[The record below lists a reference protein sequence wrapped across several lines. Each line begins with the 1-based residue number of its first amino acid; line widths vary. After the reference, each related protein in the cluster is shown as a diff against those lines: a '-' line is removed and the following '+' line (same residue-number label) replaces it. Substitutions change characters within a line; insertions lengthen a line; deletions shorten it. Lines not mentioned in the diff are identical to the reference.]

1 MKLRTLHVAA
11 FPGLEAGAEL
21 RLDGFDADTNLVIGP
36 NASGKSTLVR
46 ALRSVL
52 APDALRSEEV
62 RVVATFDGGDGVWRA
77 ERVGR
82 RVAWTRDGRASDPP
96 PGAAGDAFDALTIS
110 VDDLTDVTDSDRSAE
125 RAIARAL
132 AGGYDLDAVRDVP
145 GFDVGARHGQT
156 EEQTLIA
163 RRNDLREVERRQE
176 DLRRALAG
184 RDAKIEARD
193 DARAARAE
201 VERLEAALA
210 LVEERAA
217 RAALEA
223 ELATFPSG
231 VAELGDGDADARAE
245 HHTRRNGLLTR
256 RRDAEQNR
264 DDAANQLAATGLA
277 EASVTLADVATLE
290 AAQRDLAAREDD
302 VRRHVTAARE
312 AAAQRDAAAAAL
324 RGGRRGGW
332 DDGPEAGADDGVEG
346 AAEGGAPPQVAG
358 AALDVVE
365 TDLADLRTRE
375 ARLVAVEERLV
386 AVEARLED
394 AVAEA
399 RRAAE
404 AAGADDL
411 VAADVAASEATRVAE
426 GDAVRR
432 HRDALR
438 AAGGARPRGVAAA
451 SVAALLGALVA
462 GAFELPAWA
471 VAATSAVAAGLAAFA
486 APRVLGRAGAA
497 PDARAEALD
506 VAAAHLREAARGAAD
521 RASLAREAAGLRDAV
536 GAARDALR
544 ARADAVG
551 FDPERLHADFAR
563 WLHDA
568 HAYADARVRADGAE
582 RAATDAAT
590 AYAEAADALAAHLA
604 EAGGTPPAG
613 GEAALGGAASAAAFG
628 AALADLRGRVEARDR
643 AREAQDAAERA
654 AANAEEDL
662 AALAEE
668 EARFFARFGLADL
681 PEAERDAAF
690 EVRLEARPRY
700 REREAA
706 FRAAEARIE
715 PLRAK
720 LDGTPELVAQ
730 VEAGE
735 REALEAAR
743 SDAEARAARADAL
756 SEEVAALDARVAAEE
771 RGHDLAEARAAERAA
786 TEALRD
792 ARDAVVFAEAGRW
805 WLDEIEREHGA
816 HATPAVLERA
826 REAFASFTEAR
837 YDLRFDPRAEEG
849 ARFVAFDRR
858 DGVERTLRELSTG
871 TRMQMLVAVRVA
883 YARHAEAGGP
893 ALPVVLDEAL
903 TTSDAERFAAVAKSL
918 ARLARDEGRQVVY
931 LSARAED
938 AAAWRAAVADVG
950 GVGVAEHRLAGA
962 DAPAGV
968 VDAAALALPA
978 AEAVPDPGDLDAAA
992 YAARLGVP
1000 PIDPWRAADAIHV
1013 LHLLRDDLPGVATL
1027 LRGGVTTLGIADG
1040 VDRSAGLTAW
1050 LGPERAETLRDR
1062 IVAARAWLPAWT
1074 LHRARPLDADVL
1086 AASGAVSET
1095 FFDAVAE
1102 LVRDVRGDGAA
1113 LLAALEAKAVPGFRT
1128 QKREELAHYLREG
1141 GYLAD
1146 GTPPSS
1152 AERVGRM
1159 LAALEAAG
1167 RPRDPDAV
1175 AALDAA
1181 LEVGVTAGGPA
1192 PSTEA

>member
-1 MKLRTLHVAA
+1 MKLRSLHVAA

-21 RLDGFDADTNLVIGP
+21 HLEGFDAETNLVIGP

-52 APDALRSEEV
+52 EPDALRSEGI
-62 RVVATFDGGDGVWRA
+62 RVVATFDAGDGVWRA

-110 VDDLTDVTDSDRSAE
+110 VDDLADVTDSDRAAE

-132 AGGYDLDAVRDVP
+132 AGGYDLDAVRRAP
-145 GFDVGARHGQT
+145 AFDVGSRHGQT
-156 EEQTLIA
+156 EEQTLNA
-163 RRNDLREVERRQE
+163 RRTDLREVERRQE

-184 RDAKIEARD
+184 RDALVEARD
-193 DARAARAE
+193 DARAARGE
-201 VERLEAALA
+201 VERLDAAWALA
-210 LVEERAA
+210 EERET
-217 RAALEA
+217 RAAIEA

-231 VAELGDGDADARAE
+231 MAELGDGDVDARGV
-245 HHTRRNGLLTR
+245 HHARRDGLHAR
-256 RRDAEQNR
+256 RRDADR
-264 DDAANQLAATGLA
+264 RRDAAATDLAATGLA
-277 EASVTLADVATLE
+277 DAPVALADLAALE
-290 AAQRDLAAREDD
+290 AVQRDLAAREDD
-302 VRRHVTAARE
+302 VRRAVAAARE
-312 AAAQRDAAAAAL
+312 AVAHRDAAAAAL
-324 RGGRRGGW
+324 RGG
-332 DDGPEAGADDGVEG
+332 
-346 AAEGGAPPQVAG
+346 AEGEEGAPPPQVEG
-358 AALDVVE
+358 IPLDAVE
-365 TDLADLRTRE
+365 GELAELRTRE
-375 ARLVAVEERLV
+375 ARLAAVEERLA

-399 RRAAE
+399 RRAAG
-404 AAGADDL
+404 AAGAEDL
-411 VAADVAASEATRVAE
+411 VTADVDASEATRTAE
-426 GDAVRR
+426 GDAVRSR
-432 HRDALR
+432 RDALR
-438 AAGGARPRGVAAA
+438 AAGGARPRGADAVAA
-451 SVAALLGALVA
+451 SVAALAGGLLAGALD
-462 GAFELPAWA
+462 LPAWA
-471 VAATSAVAAGLAAFA
+471 VAVTSAVAAGLAALA
-486 APRVLGRAGAA
+486 APRVLGRTQQTPAGR
-497 PDARAEALD
+497 DDALD
-506 VAAAHLREAARGAAD
+506 GAAAHLREAARTAAD
-521 RASLAREAAGLRDAV
+521 RATLAREAAGLRDAV
-536 GAARDALR
+536 QVARDALR

-568 HAYADARVRADGAE
+568 HAYAGARVRADGAE
-582 RAATDAAT
+582 RAAGDAAA
-590 AYAEAADALAAHLA
+590 AYAREAEALAARLA
-604 EAGGTPPAG
+604 EVGGTAPDG
-613 GEAALGGAASAAAFG
+613 GEAELGGAASASAFG
-628 AALADLRGRVEARDR
+628 AALADLRTRVEARDR
-643 AREAQDAAERA
+643 AREARATAERDAAT
-654 AANAEEDL
+654 AEDDL

-668 EARFFARFGLADL
+668 ETHFFARFGLAEL
-681 PEAERDAAF
+681 PEASRDAAF
-690 EVRLEARPRY
+690 DARLEARPRY

-706 FRAAEARIE
+706 YRAAEARIE

-720 LDGTPELVAQ
+720 LEAHPELVAQ
-730 VEAGE
+730 VEAGA

-743 SDAEARAARADAL
+743 AEAEARAARADAL
-756 SEEVAALDARVAAEE
+756 AEEVATLDARVAAAE

-786 TEALRD
+786 REALRE
-792 ARDAVVFAEAGRW
+792 ARDAVVFAAAGRW
-805 WLDEIEREHGA
+805 WLDDVEREHGA
-816 HATPAVLERA
+816 HATPEVLARA
-826 REAFASFTEAR
+826 REAFAAFTEAR

-858 DGVERTLRELSTG
+858 DGVERTLRALSTG

-938 AAAWRAAVADVG
+938 AAAWRAALADLGGG
-950 GVGVAEHRLAGA
+950 GVGVVEHRLAGA

-968 VDAAALALPA
+968 ADAAALTLPA
-978 AEAVPDPGDLDAAA
+978 EDAVPDPGDLDAAG
-992 YAARLGVP
+992 YAVRLGVP

-1013 LHLLRDDLPGVATL
+1013 LHLLRDDLPAVATL

-1040 VDRSAGLTAW
+1040 VDRSAGLSAW

-1074 LHRARPLDADVL
+1074 LHRPRPVDADAL
-1086 AASGAVSET
+1086 AASGAVSDT

-1102 LVRDVRGDGAA
+1102 VVRDVRGDGAA
-1113 LLAALEAKAVPGFRT
+1113 LLAALDAKAVSGFLTR
-1128 QKREELAHYLREG
+1128 KRDELASYLREE

-1152 AERVGRM
+1152 AERIGRM

-1167 RPRDPDAV
+1167 RVRDPGAL
-1175 AALDAA
+1175 AALDRA
-1181 LEVGVTAGGPA
+1181 LEAGVTAGGRT
-1192 PSTEA
+1192 PSHEA